1 MNNFNSFVDCEALR
15 AQGMISLSS
24 GAMRN
29 IFSYFSFKQSFF
41 YIGKDFITSVT
52 AFLPFPFQNCM
63 LGFWYKSKSNN
74 CLKCLPFL
82 DTLSYSDCWA
92 PWSFEKFMHL
102 CNASSSKVMWKL
114 SNASWKLCHNF
125 VCIYQKIGVYNQQ
138 FQRHLSRLLTANSV
152 FFQPER
158 WMITSFCLDNLSVI
172 CGHLQ
177 KIWGLD

>member
-102 CNASSSKVMWKL
+102 CNASSSKVM
-114 SNASWKLCHNF
+114 
-125 VCIYQKIGVYNQQ
+125 
-138 FQRHLSRLLTANSV
+138 
-152 FFQPER
+152 
-158 WMITSFCLDNLSVI
+158 
-172 CGHLQ
+172 
-177 KIWGLD
+177 